1 MSLLKDILVCNTT
14 VTGVCGRKCHEY
26 DQCAT
31 ISLILLQDD
40 TWLSYHT
47 IKSTY
52 VILFYLIVAPMIGAM
67 MFFCWKG
74 YESAC
79 EYCDDRESSKN
90 KKSEASMPNYKLK
103 YECCKRN
110 VAPILF
116 PIPPDFDFKHHC
128 GQNCLGPNKIQQ
140 PRYI

>member
-1 MSLLKDILVCNTT
+1 MSLFVDILVCNTT
-14 VTGVCGRKCHEY
+14 VSGVCGRKCYEY
-26 DQCAT
+26 DQCSSSAYFV
-31 ISLILLQDD
+31 SLQDD
-40 TWLSYHT
+40 TWLSYNT

-52 VILFYLIVAPMIGAM
+52 VILFYLIVAPLIGAIL
-67 MFFCWKG
+67 FFCWKG
-74 YESAC
+74 YEDAC
-79 EYCDDRESSKN
+79 EHCDSKRN
-90 KKSEASMPNYKLK
+90 KKADMSTPNYKLK